1 LWFLSNHPI
10 DQYSDKDD
18 TNGLLDHQM
27 MDVLALVET
36 TTNDD
41 HPIGALANGD
51 DVDDDVDDSDNN
63 GDRTTDGTSK
73 AINEDIPIVGQKQK
87 RANIYR
93 TRDVKFGGRIIKDVP
108 NNSMVIGENRLVKLE
123 ADQLHWKNILQS
135 ISSNRCMWS
144 TDGRT
149 DGTLLPRQ
157 WLQCQKRA
165 SRPLPKA
172 SHQFPRLF

>member
-41 HPIGALANGD
+41 YPID
-51 DVDDDVDDSDNN
+51 DVDGDVDDSDNN
-63 GDRTTDGTSK
+63 GDRTTDGTSE

-87 RANIYR
+87 RARN
-93 TRDVKFGGRIIKDVP
+93 VKFGGRIIKDVP

-144 TDGRT
+144 TDRRT
-149 DGTLLPRQ
+149 DRTLLPRQ
-157 WLQCQKRA
+157 WLQYQKRA